1 LPRSFQRRPDPPV
14 AAPAAILRIGVATAD
29 LARLYPW
36 LDAEAAPRG
45 VPAAVLG
52 RMHVALEEAVA
63 NVAMHAYAPGEDG
76 EITIRL
82 LTSPDEAVLVIE
94 DGGPEFDPTLAQ
106 PRPRAA
112 RIEDARAGGLGLTLL
127 RHFCG
132 DIGYQ
137 RVDQR
142 NRLTLRFPT

>member
-1 LPRSFQRRPDPPV
+1 M
-14 AAPAAILRIGVATAD
+14 AAPAAILRIGVAAAD

-36 LDAEAAPRG
+36 LDSEARAHG
-45 VPAAVLG
+45 VPDATAQ

-63 NVAMHAYAPGEDG
+63 NVAMHAYAPGEEG

-82 LTSPDEAVLVIE
+82 LTTPDAAVLVIE
-94 DGGPEFDPTLAQ
+94 DAGPAFDPTLAQ

-112 RIEDARAGGLGLTLL
+112 RIEDAQPGGLGLTLL

-142 NRLTLRFPT
+142 NRLTLRFPA